1 MTSTATKSFAFN
13 ALVLWVSLWFSPP
26 AFTAD
31 RIRVGLSS
39 FTPINAALWIAE
51 EKGLFKKYGIDSEVV
66 LIGGASA
73 GGVSSLI
80 AGDVQFLGGGGGG
93 VISAALGGA
102 DVIMI
107 GSIVNKGVQ
116 RVVARSDLK
125 RPEDL
130 RGKKIGITR
139 LGAASHLVLLIML
152 RGWNMT
158 PNDVQT
164 LQVNSS
170 PAMMAALEKGG
181 IDAAV
186 LTEPTFFFADDQ
198 GYRTLA
204 DLADMDIYYLHSMID
219 TTRAYLRTHRDLALR
234 FMKGYVE
241 GIAYFKKNRKES
253 IDVLARKLRTAPAQT
268 KYLERS
274 HALYTSGY
282 FENAPYV
289 SLKGVTTL
297 LDFYSKDNPRARG
310 AKSKSWMTA
319 VSSGNFTNRNYSDGF
334 AFRRK
339 DRSEARH
346 ADRRRHAKRL
356 LPPRRR
362 RLQTRPR
369 HGFCRK
375 HDPPTG

>member
-1 MTSTATKSFAFN
+1 MNSTASKFLTINSLALLLGACLYPSTVFA
-13 ALVLWVSLWFSPP
+13 
-26 AFTAD
+26 AD
-31 RIRVGLSS
+31 RLRIGLSS

-51 EKGLFKKYGIDSEVV
+51 EKGLFKKHGIESEVI

-93 VISAALGGA
+93 VINAALGGA

-116 RVVARSDLK
+116 RVVARGDLK

-164 LQVNSS
+164 LQIGSS
-170 PAMMAALEKGG
+170 PAMMAALEKGR

-186 LTEPTFFFADDQ
+186 LTEPTFFFAEDQ
-198 GYRTLA
+198 GFRTLA

-219 TTRAYLRTHRDLALR
+219 TTRAYLRAHRDLTLR
-234 FMKGYVE
+234 FMRGYVE

-274 HALYTSGY
+274 HTLYTSGY

-297 LDFYSKDNPRARG
+297 LDFYAKDNPRARS
-310 AKSKSWMTA
+310 ANPQAFFDNSLVKELDD
-319 VSSGNFTNRNYSDGF
+319 SGFIKKLY
-334 AFRRK
+334 
-339 DRSEARH
+339 E
-346 ADRRRHAKRL
+346 
-356 LPPRRR
+356 
-362 RLQTRPR
+362 
-369 HGFCRK
+369 
-375 HDPPTG
+375 

>member
-1 MTSTATKSFAFN
+1 MNIITARVLALN
-13 ALVLWVSLWFSPP
+13 IVVALVSFDASLVS
-26 AFTAD
+26 AAD
-31 RIRVGLSS
+31 RVRIGLSS

-51 EKGLFKKYGIDSEVV
+51 EKGLFKKHGIDPEVV

-93 VISAALGGA
+93 VINATLSGA

-116 RVVARSDLK
+116 RVMARGELR

-130 RGKKIGITR
+130 RGKKIGVTR

-152 RGWNMT
+152 RGWNMN
-158 PNDVQT
+158 PSDVQT
-164 LQVNSS
+164 IQVGSS

-186 LTEPTFFFADDQ
+186 LTEPTFFFAEDQ

-219 TTRAYLRTHRDLALR
+219 TTRGYLRTHRDLALR

-253 IDVLARKLRTAPAQT
+253 IEVLAKKLRTAPAQT

-274 HALYTSGY
+274 HTLYSSGY

-289 SLKGVTTL
+289 ALRGVTTL
-297 LDFYSKDNPRARG
+297 LDFYSKDNPRARS
-310 AKSKSWMTA
+310 ANAQSFFDNSLVKELDD
-319 VSSGNFTNRNYSDGF
+319 SGFIKKLY
-334 AFRRK
+334 
-339 DRSEARH
+339 E
-346 ADRRRHAKRL
+346 
-356 LPPRRR
+356 
-362 RLQTRPR
+362 
-369 HGFCRK
+369 
-375 HDPPTG
+375 

>member
-1 MTSTATKSFAFN
+1 MKQIRLFLFAAALLVFCSN
-13 ALVLWVSLWFSPP
+13 AFAASAP
-26 AFTAD
+26 D
-31 RIRVGLSS
+31 RLRIGVSS

-51 EKGLFKKYGIDSEVV
+51 DKGLFKKYGIESEVV

-93 VISAALGGA
+93 VISAGLGGA

-116 RVVARSDLK
+116 RVVARSDIK

-130 RGKKIGITR
+130 RQKKIGITR

-152 RGWNMT
+152 RNWNMT
-158 PNDVQT
+158 PNDVQM
-164 LQVNSS
+164 LQIGSS

-181 IDAAV
+181 VDAAV

-219 TTRAYLRTHRDLALR
+219 TTRSYLRAHRDVALR

-253 IDVLARKLRTAPAQT
+253 IDLLARKLRTAPAQT

-274 HALYTSGY
+274 YALYTSGY
-282 FENAPYV
+282 FESAPYV
-289 SLKGVTTL
+289 ALKGVASL
-297 LDFYSKDNPRARG
+297 LDFYGRDNPRARS
-310 AKSKSWMTA
+310 ANPQSFFDNSLVKELDE
-319 VSSGNFTNRNYSDGF
+319 SGFIKKLY
-334 AFRRK
+334 
-339 DRSEARH
+339 E
-346 ADRRRHAKRL
+346 
-356 LPPRRR
+356 
-362 RLQTRPR
+362 
-369 HGFCRK
+369 
-375 HDPPTG
+375 

>member
-1 MTSTATKSFAFN
+1 MNSMATRFLAIYLFAIFVWLNPSSTFG
-13 ALVLWVSLWFSPP
+13 
-26 AFTAD
+26 AD
-31 RIRVGLSS
+31 RLRIGLSS

-51 EKGLFKKYGIDSEVV
+51 DKGLFKKYGIESEVV

-93 VISAALGGA
+93 VISATLGGA

-116 RVVARSDLK
+116 RVVARSELK

-152 RGWNMT
+152 RNWSMT

-164 LQVNSS
+164 LQIGSS

-219 TTRAYLRTHRDLALR
+219 TTRSFLRTHRDVASR

-297 LDFYSKDNPRARG
+297 LDFYSRDNPRARNANPQSFFDNG
-310 AKSKSWMTA
+310 LVKELDD
-319 VSSGNFTNRNYSDGF
+319 SGFIKKLY
-334 AFRRK
+334 
-339 DRSEARH
+339 E
-346 ADRRRHAKRL
+346 
-356 LPPRRR
+356 
-362 RLQTRPR
+362 
-369 HGFCRK
+369 
-375 HDPPTG
+375 

>member
-1 MTSTATKSFAFN
+1 MKNLTVRFP
-13 ALVLWVSLWFSPP
+13 VLIVVAAWFVVSSSSLFG
-26 AFTAD
+26 AD
-31 RIRVGLSS
+31 RLRIGLSS

-51 EKGLFKKYGIDSEVV
+51 EKGLFKKHSIDPEVV

-93 VISAALGGA
+93 VINAALSGA

-116 RVVARSDLK
+116 RVMARSELR

-130 RGKKIGITR
+130 RGKKIGVTR

-152 RGWNMT
+152 RGWNMN
-158 PNDVQT
+158 PSDVQT
-164 LQVNSS
+164 IQVGSS

-186 LTEPTFFFADDQ
+186 LTEPTFFFAEDQ

-253 IDVLARKLRTAPAQT
+253 IEVLAKKLRTAPA
-268 KYLERS
+268 
-274 HALYTSGY
+274 
-282 FENAPYV
+282 
-289 SLKGVTTL
+289 
-297 LDFYSKDNPRARG
+297 
-310 AKSKSWMTA
+310 
-319 VSSGNFTNRNYSDGF
+319 
-334 AFRRK
+334 
-339 DRSEARH
+339 
-346 ADRRRHAKRL
+346 
-356 LPPRRR
+356 
-362 RLQTRPR
+362 
-369 HGFCRK
+369 
-375 HDPPTG
+375 

>member
-1 MTSTATKSFAFN
+1 MKFSASRF
-13 ALVLWVSLWFSPP
+13 LVIGIVIVWLGCILDTTRVVG
-26 AFTAD
+26 AD

-51 EKGLFKKYGIDSEVV
+51 EKGLFKRYGIESEVV

-93 VISAALGGA
+93 VISATLGGA

-116 RVVARSDLK
+116 RVVARADIK
-125 RPEDL
+125 RTEDL

-152 RGWNMT
+152 RNWNMT

-164 LQVNSS
+164 LQIGSS
-170 PAMMAALEKGG
+170 PAMMAVLEKGG

-219 TTRAYLRTHRDLALR
+219 TTRAYLRSHRDIALR

-241 GIAYFKKNRKES
+241 AIAYFKKNRKES
-253 IDVLARKLRTAPAQT
+253 IDVLAKKLRTAPAQT

-274 HALYTSGY
+274 HTLYTSGY

-297 LDFYSKDNPRARG
+297 LDFYGKDNPKARN
-310 AKSKSWMTA
+310 ANPQTFFDNSLVKELD
-319 VSSGNFTNRNYSDGF
+319 DG
-334 AFRRK
+334 
-339 DRSEARH
+339 
-346 ADRRRHAKRL
+346 
-356 LPPRRR
+356 
-362 RLQTRPR
+362 
-369 HGFCRK
+369 GFIK
-375 HDPPTG
+375 KLYE

>member
-1 MTSTATKSFAFN
+1 MNRQAAQFLFVYLIVAGVFCSFLQPTAG
-13 ALVLWVSLWFSPP
+13 
-26 AFTAD
+26 AD
-31 RIRVGLSS
+31 RVRIGLSS

-51 EKGLFKKYGIDSEVV
+51 DKGLFKKHGIDSEVV
-66 LIGGASA
+66 LMGGASA

-93 VISAALGGA
+93 VINAALSGA

-116 RVVARSDLK
+116 RVMARSDLR

-130 RGKKIGITR
+130 RGKKVGVTR
-139 LGAASHLVLLIML
+139 FGAASHLVLLIML
-152 RGWNMT
+152 RGWNMN
-158 PNDVQT
+158 PSDVQMI
-164 LQVNSS
+164 QVGSS

-186 LTEPTFFFADDQ
+186 LTEPTFFFAEDQ

-219 TTRAYLRTHRDLALR
+219 TTRAYLRANRDLALR
-234 FMKGYVE
+234 FMRGYVE
-241 GIAYFKKNRKES
+241 GIAYFKKNKKES
-253 IDVLARKLRTAPAQT
+253 LDVLAKKLRTAPGQT

-274 HALYTSGY
+274 HVLYTSGY

-297 LDFYSKDNPRARG
+297 LDFYAKDNPRARS
-310 AKSKSWMTA
+310 ANPQTFFDNSLVKELDE
-319 VSSGNFTNRNYSDGF
+319 SSFIKKLY
-334 AFRRK
+334 
-339 DRSEARH
+339 
-346 ADRRRHAKRL
+346 
-356 LPPRRR
+356 
-362 RLQTRPR
+362 Q
-369 HGFCRK
+369 
-375 HDPPTG
+375 